1 MQNFV
6 MIVARH
12 WVVSLLLASVIVML
26 AVGFWPQASPVEVAV
41 AHIGPMQV
49 TLEEEGRTRLRHRYL
64 ITAPV
69 AGMASRVTLRVGDP
83 VVSGQ
88 PLLDILPLASSILDP
103 RSRVLAEAD
112 VAAAKAALQAAAQ
125 RVQAAQAALVFADNE
140 LARLRAL
147 LQRQLIAADE
157 VEHATMEATRLQA
170 EWRSAKFQVEV
181 AQYELQARQAVVDAS
196 SLQAKPA
203 VDERLPIVAPITGR
217 VLRVEADFQRP
228 VMLGEPLLEVGDPTA
243 LEVAVDLLSAD
254 AVGVKPGMAVLLQR
268 WGGDAPLAGQVT
280 TIEPIGF
287 TKVSA
292 LGVEEQRVWVIV
304 AITSPAQAWERLGDG
319 YRVEAAFVLWQSDA
333 VLQVPAS
340 SLFRYQDGW
349 AVFGIEAG
357 RAVRRLVV
365 TGQRNGRSAQVL
377 AGISAGETIV
387 DHPAEN
393 LQAGTRVEARVLEKQ
408 SY

>member
-103 RSRVLAEAD
+103 RSRVLAEAE

-181 AQYELQARQAVVDAS
+181 AQYELQASQAVVD
-196 SLQAKPA
+196 P
-203 VDERLPIVAPITGR
+203 
-217 VLRVEADFQRP
+217 
-228 VMLGEPLLEVGDPTA
+228 
-243 LEVAVDLLSAD
+243 
-254 AVGVKPGMAVLLQR
+254 
-268 WGGDAPLAGQVT
+268 
-280 TIEPIGF
+280 
-287 TKVSA
+287 
-292 LGVEEQRVWVIV
+292 
-304 AITSPAQAWERLGDG
+304 
-319 YRVEAAFVLWQSDA
+319 
-333 VLQVPAS
+333 
-340 SLFRYQDGW
+340 
-349 AVFGIEAG
+349 
-357 RAVRRLVV
+357 
-365 TGQRNGRSAQVL
+365 
-377 AGISAGETIV
+377 
-387 DHPAEN
+387 
-393 LQAGTRVEARVLEKQ
+393 
-408 SY
+408 